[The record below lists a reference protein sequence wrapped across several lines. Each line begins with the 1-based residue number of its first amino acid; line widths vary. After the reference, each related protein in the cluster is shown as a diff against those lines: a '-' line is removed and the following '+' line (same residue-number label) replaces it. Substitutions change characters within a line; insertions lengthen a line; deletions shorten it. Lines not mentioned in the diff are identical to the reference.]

1 MSCISCKRNIESYY
15 KLLCISCW
23 AEIKFIFQKD
33 IDEQHAVVE
42 YNNIMKKLIHNFKY
56 KSPWMLCDLFVNWI
70 SLLYNKLIV
79 EIDVIIPVPIHR
91 YKVMKRG
98 YNQSVVLSRKLAK
111 KYGKK
116 CLLEAL
122 LKTHQ
127 TKSQS
132 SLNSDERRT
141 NVIDSF
147 AVNEKSI
154 HFLNGKKILLV
165 DDVITTGSTLL
176 ECKRSLN
183 QSGILQVQTLCI
195 AITKYESSVDS

>member
-1 MSCISCKRNIESYY
+1 MSCISCQNDIDSYY
-15 KLLCISCW
+15 RLLCISCW

-33 IDEQHAVVE
+33 TDEQHAVVE
-42 YNNIMKKLIHNFKY
+42 YNHIMKKLIHNFKY

-70 SLLYNKLIV
+70 SLLYHKLI
-79 EIDVIIPVPIHR
+79 ERIDIIIPVPIHR

-111 KYGKK
+111 KYSKK
-116 CLLEAL
+116 CLLEVL

-132 SLNSDERRT
+132 SLNSNERRK

-147 AVNEKSI
+147 AVNKKSI
-154 HFLNGKKILLV
+154 QLLNGKKILLV

-195 AITKYESSVDS
+195 AITQYESSVDS

>member
-1 MSCISCKRNIESYY
+1 MSCISCKRNIDSYS

-33 IDEQHAVVE
+33 INDHYAVVE
-42 YNNIMKKLIHNFKY
+42 YNHIIKKLIHTFKY
-56 KSPWMLCDLFVNWI
+56 QSPWMLCNLFVNWI
-70 SLLYNKLIV
+70 SLIYNKLVSGIDIV
-79 EIDVIIPVPIHR
+79 IPVPIHR

-98 YNQSVVLSRKLAK
+98 YNQSAVLSRKLAE
-111 KYGKK
+111 KYRKK
-116 CLLEAL
+116 CFLEAL

-132 SLNSDERRT
+132 SLNSYERRT
-141 NVIDSF
+141 NVIGSF
-147 AVNEKSI
+147 AVNKKLIQYLS
-154 HFLNGKKILLV
+154 GKRILLV
-165 DDVITTGSTLL
+165 DDVVTTGSTLL

-195 AITKYESSVDS
+195 AITQYESSVGS

>member
-1 MSCISCKRNIESYY
+1 MSCISCKRNIDSYY

-23 AEIKFIFQKD
+23 AEIKFIFHKD
-33 IDEQHAVVE
+33 TDEQHAVVE

-70 SLLYNKLIV
+70 SLLYNKLID

-176 ECKRSLN
+176 ECKKSLN